1 MSWRRVVAAAGA
13 ALVLVAC
20 GASYDEPEPVSLPP
34 EVTAATVPAAQTEQ
48 CDNTGPEVA
57 SYEPSS
63 LPAPGLLTA
72 MPVLPSGSY
81 MEEIQQRGRLIV
93 GTSIDTNLFAAVN
106 PRNDIVGFDVEMAKL
121 VAHAIFGGSYADIGS
136 RLELRGIT
144 YAQRI
149 PTVSSGE
156 VDLIAHTMTINCAR
170 WQQVAFSRVYLH
182 AGQKLLVANDSGIEE
197 IEQLRGKRVCVSAGG
212 TSADEMRNL
221 GGDPPIEVTEVAN
234 QTDCVVL
241 FQQGEV
247 DAIRS
252 DDTVL
257 AGFQAQ
263 DPYSTLTG
271 KFLTREPYG
280 LAMSLEHPE
289 FTQFVNAVLDQAMNP
304 ANTNPYTDTDRD
316 GISEDATAPGWAA
329 IYDRWLEPSLREPV
343 TTIDLALANQVPGV
357 PQAVLPYRPRPAS

>member
-1 MSWRRVVAAAGA
+1 MSWRGVVAAAGA

-20 GASYDEPEPVSLPP
+20 GASYDEPEAVSLPP

-48 CDNTGPEVA
+48 CDNLGDEVA
-57 SYEPSS
+57 TYPPAT
-63 LPAPGLLTA
+63 LPPPGGA
-72 MPVLPSGSY
+72 MPAGSH
-81 MEEIQQRGRLIV
+81 MEQIQQRGRLIV
-93 GTSIDTNLFAAVN
+93 GTSIDTNLFAAVS
-106 PRNDIVGFDVEMAKL
+106 PQNDIVGFDVDMAKL
-121 VAHAIFGGSYADIGS
+121 VAHAIFGGSFADIDS

-170 WQQVAFSRVYLH
+170 WQQVAFSQVYLH
-182 AGQKLLVANDSGIEE
+182 AGQKLLVARDSDIEE
-197 IEQLRGKRVCVSAGG
+197 IEDLRGKRVCVSAGG
-212 TSADEMRNL
+212 TSADEMRSL
-221 GGDPPIEVTEVAN
+221 EGEPPIEVTEVAN

-263 DPYSTLTG
+263 DPYSELTRE
-271 KFLTREPYG
+271 FLTREPYG
-280 LAMSLEHPE
+280 LATSLDHPE
-289 FTQFVNAVLDQAMNP
+289 FTQFVSAVLQQAMDP
-304 ANTNPYTDTDRD
+304 ANTNPFTDVD
-316 GISEDATAPGWAA
+316 GDGRSEDELPPSWRAS
-329 IYDRWLEPSLREPV
+329 YDRWLQSALGEPV
-343 TTIDLALANQVPGV
+343 ENIVLKPPSQDPGV
-357 PQAVLPYRPRPAS
+357 PQPNYGRPLPGQG